1 MNRIVLGGAQLGLPY
16 GILNGGETLSREE
29 VARIFD
35 TAVDHGIDSIDT
47 AIAYGHSESIIGEIS
62 QNRFKIISKLPPL
75 PVDISNVSEW
85 VHSQVQG
92 SLSRLKCTSLD
103 ALLLHRPQ
111 DLTGAQGVELYAA
124 IESLMAEK
132 MIHRFGVSI
141 YSPDDLE
148 GIIDTFEIH
157 VVQAPLNVFDRRILG
172 VTDQLSALNIE
183 VHVRSVFLQG
193 VLIASPQDRPHRFE
207 PWSEHFALF
216 DEWVRSS
223 GLSAMACCMGF
234 ALQQPGIA
242 KLVIGTTSAESLDEI
257 MNSIPNSVLEVPT
270 HLQSSVEQLI
280 DPRFWNAA

>member
-29 VARIFD
+29 VARILD

-47 AIAYGHSESIIGEIS
+47 AIAYGQSESIIGETS

-75 PVDISNVSEW
+75 PVGISDVSEW

-92 SLSRLKCTSLD
+92 SLSRLKCTSLE

-111 DLTGAQGVELYAA
+111 DLTGAQGAELYAA
-124 IESLMAEK
+124 IGSLMAEK

-148 GIIDTFEIH
+148 GIIGTFDIH
-157 VVQAPLNVFDRRILG
+157 VVQAPLNVFDRRIPG

-193 VLIASPQDRPHRFE
+193 VLIASPKDRPQRFE
-207 PWSEHFALF
+207 PWSEHLAQF
-216 DEWVRSS
+216 DKWVRSS
-223 GLSAMACCMGF
+223 GVSAMACCLGF

-242 KLVIGTTSAESLDEI
+242 KLVIGTTSAKSLDEI
-257 MNSIPNSVLEVPT
+257 MNSIPNSVLEVPA

-280 DPRFWNAA
+280 DPRVWNAA

>member
-29 VARIFD
+29 VARILD
-35 TAVDHGIDSIDT
+35 TAVDRGIDSIDT
-47 AIAYGHSESIIGEIS
+47 AIAYGQSESIIGETS
-62 QNRFKIISKLPPL
+62 QNRFNIISKLPPL

-85 VHSQVQG
+85 VYSQVQG

-111 DLTGAQGVELYAA
+111 DLTGAQGAELYAA
-124 IESLMAEK
+124 IGSLMAEK

-148 GIIDTFEIH
+148 GIIGTFDIH

-172 VTDQLSALNIE
+172 ITDHLSALNIE

-223 GLSAMACCMGF
+223 GLSAMACCLGF

-257 MNSIPNSVLEVPT
+257 MNSIPNSVFEVPT

>member
-29 VARIFD
+29 VARILD
-35 TAVDHGIDSIDT
+35 TAVDRGIDSIDT
-47 AIAYGHSESIIGEIS
+47 AIAYGQSESIIGETS
-62 QNRFKIISKLPPL
+62 QNRFNIISKLPPL

-223 GLSAMACCMGF
+223 GVSAMACCMGF

-257 MNSIPNSVLEVPT
+257 MNSTPNSVLKVPT

>member
-29 VARIFD
+29 VARILD
-35 TAVDHGIDSIDT
+35 TAVDHGVDSIDT
-47 AIAYGHSESIIGEIS
+47 AIAYGQSESIIGATSE
-62 QNRFKIISKLPPL
+62 NRFKIISKLPPL

-92 SLSRLKCTSLD
+92 SLSRLKCTSLE
-103 ALLLHRPQ
+103 ALLMHRPQ
-111 DLTGAQGVELYAA
+111 DLTGAQGAELYAA

-148 GIIDTFEIH
+148 GIIGTFDIH
-157 VVQAPLNVFDRRILG
+157 VVQAPLNVFDHRILG
-172 VTDQLSALNIE
+172 VTNQLSALNIE
-183 VHVRSVFLQG
+183 VHARSVFLQG
-193 VLIASPQDRPHRFE
+193 VLIANPKDRPQRFE

-223 GLSAMACCMGF
+223 GVSAMACCLGF

-242 KLVIGTTSAESLDEI
+242 KLVIGSTSAESLDEI

>member
-29 VARIFD
+29 VARILD
-35 TAVDHGIDSIDT
+35 TAVDRGIDSIDT
-47 AIAYGHSESIIGEIS
+47 AIAYGQSESIIGETS
-62 QNRFKIISKLPPL
+62 QNRFNIISKLPPL

-111 DLTGAQGVELYAA
+111 DLTGAQGVELYDA
-124 IESLMAEK
+124 IKSLMAEK
-132 MIHRFGVSI
+132 MIDRFGVSI

-148 GIIDTFEIH
+148 GIIGTFDIH

-223 GLSAMACCMGF
+223 GVSAMACCMGF

-257 MNSIPNSVLEVPT
+257 MNSTPNSVLKVPT

>member
-29 VARIFD
+29 VARILD

-47 AIAYGHSESIIGEIS
+47 AIAYGQSESIIGETS

-85 VHSQVQG
+85 VHSQVEG

-111 DLTGAQGVELYAA
+111 DLTGDQGAELYAA
-124 IESLMAEK
+124 IGSLIAEK
-132 MIHRFGVSI
+132 IIHRFGVSI
-141 YSPDDLE
+141 YSPNDLE
-148 GIIDTFEIH
+148 GIIGTFDIH
-157 VVQAPLNVFDRRILG
+157 IVQAPLNVFDRRILG

-183 VHVRSVFLQG
+183 VHARSVFLQG
-193 VLIASPQDRPHRFE
+193 VLIANPKDRPRRFE

-223 GLSAMACCMGF
+223 GVSAMACCMGF

-242 KLVIGTTSAESLDEI
+242 KLVIGTTSAKSLDEI
-257 MNSIPNSVLEVPT
+257 MNSIPNSVLEVPA

-280 DPRFWNAA
+280 DPRVWNAA

>member
-29 VARIFD
+29 VARILD
-35 TAVDHGIDSIDT
+35 TAVDRGIDSIDT
-47 AIAYGHSESIIGEIS
+47 AIAYGQSESIIGETS
-62 QNRFKIISKLPPL
+62 QNRFNIISKLPPL

-111 DLTGAQGVELYAA
+111 DLTGAQGAELYAA
-124 IESLMAEK
+124 IESLIAK
-132 MIHRFGVSI
+132 RMIRRFGVSI

-148 GIIDTFEIH
+148 GIVGTFDIH

-172 VTDQLSALNIE
+172 VTDLLSALNIE

-193 VLIASPQDRPHRFE
+193 VLIASPKNRPHRFQ
-207 PWSEHFALF
+207 PWSEHFAIF
-216 DEWVRSS
+216 DKWVRST
-223 GLSAMACCMGF
+223 GMSAIACCMGF
-234 ALQQPGIA
+234 ALQQPGVA
-242 KLVIGTTSAESLDEI
+242 KLVIGTTSAKSLDEI
-257 MNSIPNSVLEVPT
+257 MNSIPNSLLEVPA

>member
-29 VARIFD
+29 VARILD

-47 AIAYGHSESIIGEIS
+47 AIAYGQSESIIGETS

-111 DLTGAQGVELYAA
+111 DLTGAQGAELYAV
-124 IESLMAEK
+124 IGSLMAEK

-148 GIIDTFEIH
+148 GIIGTFDIH

-183 VHVRSVFLQG
+183 VHARSVFLQG
-193 VLIASPQDRPHRFE
+193 VLIASPKDRPQRFE

-223 GLSAMACCMGF
+223 GVSAMACCMGF

-257 MNSIPNSVLEVPT
+257 MTSIPNSVLEVPT

>member
-85 VHSQVQG
+85 VYSQVQG

-223 GLSAMACCMGF
+223 GVSAMACCTGF

>member
-29 VARIFD
+29 VARILN

-47 AIAYGHSESIIGEIS
+47 AIAYGQSESIIGETS
-62 QNRFKIISKLPPL
+62 QNRFNIISKLPPL
-75 PVDISNVSEW
+75 PVDVSNVSEW

-111 DLTGAQGVELYAA
+111 DLTGAQGAELYAA
-124 IESLMAEK
+124 IGSLMAEK

-141 YSPDDLE
+141 YSPNDLD
-148 GIIDTFEIH
+148 GIIGTFDIH

-183 VHVRSVFLQG
+183 VHARSVFLQG
-193 VLIASPQDRPHRFE
+193 VLIANPKDRPQRFE

-223 GLSAMACCMGF
+223 GVSAMACCIGF

-257 MNSIPNSVLEVPT
+257 VTSIPNSVLEVPT

>member
-29 VARIFD
+29 VARILD
-35 TAVDHGIDSIDT
+35 TAVDRGIDSIDT
-47 AIAYGHSESIIGEIS
+47 AIAYGQSESVIGETS
-62 QNRFKIISKLPPL
+62 QNRFNVISKLPPL

-111 DLTGAQGVELYAA
+111 DLIGAQGAELYAA
-124 IESLMAEK
+124 IGSLMAEK

-172 VTDQLSALNIE
+172 VTDKLSALNIE

-223 GLSAMACCMGF
+223 GVSAMACCMGF

>member
-29 VARIFD
+29 VARILN
-35 TAVDHGIDSIDT
+35 TAVDHGINSIDT
-47 AIAYGHSESIIGEIS
+47 AIAYGQSESIIGETS
-62 QNRFKIISKLPPL
+62 LNRFKIISKLPPL
-75 PVDISNVSEW
+75 PVDLSNVSGW

-111 DLTGAQGVELYAA
+111 DLTGAQGAELYAA
-124 IESLMAEK
+124 LGSLMAEK
-132 MIHRFGVSI
+132 LIRRFGVSI

-148 GIIDTFEIH
+148 GIIGTFDIH

-193 VLIASPQDRPHRFE
+193 VLIANPKNRPQRFE

-223 GLSAMACCMGF
+223 GVSAMACCMGF

-270 HLQSSVEQLI
+270 HLQSSAEQLI
-280 DPRFWNAA
+280 DPRFWNAT

>member
-29 VARIFD
+29 VARILN
-35 TAVDHGIDSIDT
+35 TAVDHGIVSIDT
-47 AIAYGHSESIIGEIS
+47 AIAYGQSESIIGETS
-62 QNRFKIISKLPPL
+62 QNRFNIISKLPPL

-111 DLTGAQGVELYAA
+111 DLTGAQGVELYDA
-124 IESLMAEK
+124 IKSLMAEK
-132 MIHRFGVSI
+132 MIDRFGVSI

-148 GIIDTFEIH
+148 GIIGTFDIH

-193 VLIASPQDRPHRFE
+193 VLIASPQDRPQRFE

-223 GLSAMACCMGF
+223 GVSAMACCMGF
-234 ALQQPGIA
+234 ALQQSGIA

-280 DPRFWNAA
+280 DPRIWNAA

>member
-29 VARIFD
+29 VARILD
-35 TAVDHGIDSIDT
+35 TAVDHRIDSIDT
-47 AIAYGHSESIIGEIS
+47 AIAYGQSESIIGATS

-111 DLTGAQGVELYAA
+111 DLTGAQGAELYAA
-124 IESLMAEK
+124 IGLLMAEK
-132 MIHRFGVSI
+132 VIHRFGVSI

-148 GIIDTFEIH
+148 GIIGTFDIH

-172 VTDQLSALNIE
+172 VTNRLSALNIE

-193 VLIASPQDRPHRFE
+193 VLIASPKDRPQRFE

-223 GLSAMACCMGF
+223 GVSAMACCIGF

-257 MNSIPNSVLEVPT
+257 MNSIPNSDLEVPT

>member
-29 VARIFD
+29 VARILD

-47 AIAYGHSESIIGEIS
+47 AIAYGQSESMIGETS
-62 QNRFKIISKLPPL
+62 QNHFKIISKLPPL

-124 IESLMAEK
+124 IESLTAEK

-193 VLIASPQDRPHRFE
+193 VLIANPKDRPQRFE

-234 ALQQPGIA
+234 ALQQPSIA
-242 KLVIGTTSAESLDEI
+242 KLVIGTTSAKSLDEI
-257 MNSIPNSVLEVPT
+257 MTSTPNSVLEVPT

>member
-29 VARIFD
+29 VARILD
-35 TAVDHGIDSIDT
+35 TAVDRGIDSIDT
-47 AIAYGHSESIIGEIS
+47 AIAYGQSESIIGETS
-62 QNRFKIISKLPPL
+62 QNRFNIISKLPPL

-85 VHSQVQG
+85 VYSQVQG

-111 DLTGAQGVELYAA
+111 DLTGAQGAELYAA
-124 IESLMAEK
+124 IGSLMAEK

-148 GIIDTFEIH
+148 GIIDAFEIH

-172 VTDQLSALNIE
+172 VTDHLSALDIE

-193 VLIASPQDRPHRFE
+193 VLIANPQDRPHRFE

-223 GLSAMACCMGF
+223 GLSAMACCLGF

>member
-29 VARIFD
+29 VACILN
-35 TAVDHGIDSIDT
+35 TADDHGIDSIDT
-47 AIAYGHSESIIGEIS
+47 AIAYGQSESIIGATS

-75 PVDISNVSEW
+75 PMDISNVSGW

-92 SLSRLKCTSLD
+92 SLTRLNCTSLD

-111 DLTGAQGVELYAA
+111 DLTGAQGAELYDALG
-124 IESLMAEK
+124 SLIAEK

-148 GIIDTFEIH
+148 GIIGTFDIH

-172 VTDQLSALNIE
+172 VTEKLSALNIE

-193 VLIASPQDRPHRFE
+193 VLIANPKNRPQRFE

-216 DEWVRSS
+216 DEWVHSS
-223 GLSAMACCMGF
+223 GMSAMACCMGF

-242 KLVIGTTSAESLDEI
+242 KLVIGTTSAVSLDEI
-257 MNSIPNSVLEVPT
+257 MNSIPNSVLDVPT
-270 HLQSSVEQLI
+270 HLQSSIERLI
-280 DPRFWNAA
+280 DPRFWNAS

>member
-29 VARIFD
+29 VARILD
-35 TAVDHGIDSIDT
+35 TAVDRGIDSIDT
-47 AIAYGHSESIIGEIS
+47 AIAYGQSESIIGETS
-62 QNRFKIISKLPPL
+62 QNRFNIISKLPPL

-103 ALLLHRPQ
+103 ALLLHHPQ
-111 DLTGAQGVELYAA
+111 DLTGAQGAELYAA
-124 IESLMAEK
+124 IGSLMAEK

-172 VTDQLSALNIE
+172 VTDQLSALDIE

-257 MNSIPNSVLEVPT
+257 MNSIPNSVFEVPT

>member
-29 VARIFD
+29 VARILD

-47 AIAYGHSESIIGEIS
+47 AIAYGQSESIIGETS
-62 QNRFKIISKLPPL
+62 QNRFNIISKLPPL

-92 SLSRLKCTSLD
+92 SLSRLKCTSLE

-111 DLTGAQGVELYAA
+111 DLTGAQGAELYAA
-124 IESLMAEK
+124 IGSLIAEK

-141 YSPDDLE
+141 YSPEDLE
-148 GIIDTFEIH
+148 GIIGTFDIH

-193 VLIASPQDRPHRFE
+193 VLIANPINRPQRFE

-223 GLSAMACCMGF
+223 GVSAMACCMGF

-257 MNSIPNSVLEVPT
+257 MNSIPNSVLEAPT

>member
-16 GILNGGETLSREE
+16 GILNSGETLSREE
-29 VARIFD
+29 VARILD
-35 TAVDHGIDSIDT
+35 TAVARGIDSIDT
-47 AIAYGHSESIIGEIS
+47 AIAYGQSESIIGETS
-62 QNRFKIISKLPPL
+62 QNRFNIISKLPPL

-223 GLSAMACCMGF
+223 GVSAMACCMGF

>member
-29 VARIFD
+29 VARILD

-47 AIAYGHSESIIGEIS
+47 AIAYGQSESIIGETS

-75 PVDISNVSEW
+75 PVDISDVSEW

-111 DLTGAQGVELYAA
+111 DLTGAQGAELYAA
-124 IESLMAEK
+124 IGSLMAEK

-148 GIIDTFEIH
+148 GIIGTFDIH

-183 VHVRSVFLQG
+183 VHARSVFLQG
-193 VLIASPQDRPHRFE
+193 VLIASPKDRPQRFE

-216 DEWVRSS
+216 DEWVHSS
-223 GLSAMACCMGF
+223 GVSAMACCLGF

-270 HLQSSVEQLI
+270 HLQSSVEELI

>member
-29 VARIFD
+29 VARILD

-85 VHSQVQG
+85 VYSQVQG

-223 GLSAMACCMGF
+223 GVSAMACCMGF

>member
-29 VARIFD
+29 VARILN

-47 AIAYGHSESIIGEIS
+47 AIAYGQSELIIGETS
-62 QNRFKIISKLPPL
+62 QNRFNIISKLPPL
-75 PVDISNVSEW
+75 PVDVSNVSEW

-111 DLTGAQGVELYAA
+111 DLTGAQGAELYAA
-124 IESLMAEK
+124 IGSLMAEK
-132 MIHRFGVSI
+132 MIDRFGVSI

-148 GIIDTFEIH
+148 GIIGTFDIH

-183 VHVRSVFLQG
+183 VHARSVFLQG
-193 VLIASPQDRPHRFE
+193 VLIASPKDRPQRFE

-216 DEWVRSS
+216 DEWVHSS
-223 GLSAMACCMGF
+223 GVSAMACCLGF

>member
-29 VARIFD
+29 VARILD

-103 ALLLHRPQ
+103 ALLLHHPQ
-111 DLTGAQGVELYAA
+111 DLTGAQGAELYAA
-124 IESLMAEK
+124 IGSLMAEK

-223 GLSAMACCMGF
+223 GVSAMACCMGF

-257 MNSIPNSVLEVPT
+257 MNSTPNSVLKVPT

>member
-29 VARIFD
+29 VARILD

-47 AIAYGHSESIIGEIS
+47 AIAYGQSESIIGETS

-111 DLTGAQGVELYAA
+111 DLTGDQGAELYAA
-124 IESLMAEK
+124 IGSLIAEK
-132 MIHRFGVSI
+132 IIHRFGVSI
-141 YSPDDLE
+141 YSPNDLE
-148 GIIDTFEIH
+148 GIIGTFDIH

-183 VHVRSVFLQG
+183 VHARSVFLQG
-193 VLIASPQDRPHRFE
+193 VLIANPKDRPRRFE

-223 GLSAMACCMGF
+223 GVSAMACCMGF

-242 KLVIGTTSAESLDEI
+242 KLVIGTTSAKSLDEI
-257 MNSIPNSVLEVPT
+257 MNSIPNSVLEVPA

-280 DPRFWNAA
+280 DPRVWNAA